1 MSNEGVD
8 LLGGEY
14 DRVFAEAR
22 EDVSFRN
29 LAGEEAERATEML
42 QIMQMCERSIPF
54 RKLLENEEILD
65 IVESLIGPNIQLF
78 HDQALYKPTHHGD
91 AVFWHQETDIGDA
104 FPPTWLPVG

>member
-1 MSNEGVD
+1 MD

-14 DRVFAEAR
+14 ERVFAEAR
-22 EDVSFRN
+22 EDWSCRN
-29 LAGEEAERATEML
+29 LAGEEPETATEML

-54 RKLLENEEILD
+54 RKLLYNEAILD

-78 HDQALYKPTHHGD
+78 HDQALYKPAHHGD
-91 AVFWHQETDIGDA
+91 AVYWHQETDIGDA